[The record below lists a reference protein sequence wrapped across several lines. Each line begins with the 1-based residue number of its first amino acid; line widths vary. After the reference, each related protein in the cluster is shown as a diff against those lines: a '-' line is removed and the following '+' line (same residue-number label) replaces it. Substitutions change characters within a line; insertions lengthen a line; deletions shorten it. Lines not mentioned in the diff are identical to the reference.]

1 MSPSTGPR
9 PTTRLL
15 LLSLLVFIIGT
26 IEFLPVGLLP
36 DISRDLDVA
45 PSRTGLL
52 VTVYAFTVGLT
63 AAPLTARTSAW
74 PRKRLFLTAC
84 AVFMAAT
91 ALSGLSPNY
100 AALAATRLLCGLA
113 HGVFYAIVAGYAAA
127 IAGPGRSGRATA
139 IVLAGVSLAFVVGV
153 PLGTAAG
160 TAFGWRTA
168 FLATAALGLAALLTA
183 ARLLPRVPPG
193 PPLRVSDLPR
203 VARTSG
209 LAPVVLTTGLV
220 ILGHFTLYT
229 YVTEYLR
236 DAAGIAPASVSA
248 VLLLFGLTGIAGT
261 LLSGALVDTRPRAT
275 LLGTLTLMAV
285 SLTALGAAPS
295 NRPLLFL
302 AIATWGL
309 ACTALP
315 VCFQTAVLRTA
326 HDAPDAASSLY
337 VAAFNTGIGAGALT
351 GGLLLTASPPAALPW
366 AALALLLAGTAT
378 TFLTRARSHPHHPA
392 TDTPPPTR
400 TTSPSPTRP
409 QRPRPVREPAETL
422 GTRPDQPQPP
432 PGLGRRPGHRGRAK
446 DRQFRVPVPHA
457 DAQARPDPLHPH
469 TGGPLRVPVRVGNQ
483 LRRQQLRP
491 VNQPRLPV
499 LFQHQPHHPPR
510 DARSERIVGHL
521 ERVLPATGHA
531 KPPLRMRS

>member
-36 DISRDLDVA
+36 DISRDLGVD

-74 PRKRLFLTAC
+74 PRKRLFLTVC
-84 AVFMAAT
+84 TVFMAAT

-139 IVLAGVSLAFVVGV
+139 IVFAGVSLAFVVGV

-168 FLATAALGLAALLTA
+168 FLATAVVGLAALLTA
-183 ARLLPRVPPG
+183 ARLLPPVPPG
-193 PPLRVSDLPR
+193 TPLRVSDLPR
-203 VARTSG
+203 VARAPG

-236 DAAGIAPASVSA
+236 DAAGFAPASVSA

-275 LLGTLTLMAV
+275 LLGTLALMAV
-285 SLTALGAAPS
+285 SLTALGAAPAS
-295 NRPLLFL
+295 RPLLFL

-326 HDAPDAASSLY
+326 RDAPDAASSLY

-351 GGLLLTASPPAALPW
+351 GGLLLTATPPAALPW

-378 TFLTRARSHPHHPA
+378 TFLTRARSHHHHPP

-400 TTSPSPTRP
+400 TTSPSPHPTP
-409 QRPRPVREPAETL
+409 T
-422 GTRPDQPQPP
+422 PP
-432 PGLGRRPGHRGRAK
+432 PRTRT
-446 DRQFRVPVPHA
+446 RQNSR
-457 DAQARPDPLHPH
+457 H
-469 TGGPLRVPVRVGNQ
+469 T
-483 LRRQQLRP
+483 
-491 VNQPRLPV
+491 
-499 LFQHQPHHPPR
+499 
-510 DARSERIVGHL
+510 
-521 ERVLPATGHA
+521 T
-531 KPPLRMRS
+531 